1 MTSAGR
7 LLATALPPSV
17 QLVEPGDGLPHLAVA
32 TPTAFAQL
40 FFHGAHI
47 ARWTPAH
54 VSKPVL
60 WLSTRSIYRADKG
73 IRGGVPICYPW
84 FGAHASDRTAPAHGF
99 ARLVDWTLT
108 EATESADGDVSVT
121 FVLETTEDLSPL
133 WPHRSRATC
142 RLAVGATLA
151 MALDIENRGH
161 EPFAFEEA
169 FHTYLAVDDI
179 AAVSI
184 AGLERTDYLDKVDAF
199 VRRRQGNDPIR
210 FAGETDRVYLDT
222 EAACRIS
229 DPGWSRTI
237 VVSKSGSRSTVVW
250 NPGAD
255 RARAFSD
262 IGEGEWRRMVCVETA
277 NVGGAAI
284 RLGPGETHTMQA
296 VVSIAE
302 QAG

>member
-1 MTSAGR
+1 
-7 LLATALPPSV
+7 V
-17 QLVEPGDGLPHLAVA
+17 QLVEPEDGLPHLAVA
-32 TPTAFAQL
+32 GRAAAAQV

-47 ARWTPAH
+47 ARWAPAR
-54 VSKPVL
+54 VSQPVL
-60 WLSTRSIYRADKG
+60 WLSTRSLYRADKG

-84 FGAHASDRTAPAHGF
+84 FGAHASDGTAPAHGF

-108 EATESADGDVSVT
+108 DAAESADGEVSLT

-133 WPHRSRATC
+133 WPHRSRATY
-142 RLAVGATLA
+142 RLAIGATLA
-151 MALDIENRGH
+151 MALDIENRGR
-161 EPFAFEEA
+161 EPVAFEEA
-169 FHTYLAVDDI
+169 FHTYLSVDDI

-184 AGLERTDYLDKVDAF
+184 AGLEGTDYLDKVDAF
-199 VRRRQGNDPIR
+199 ARKRQGSDPIR
-210 FAGETDRVYLDT
+210 FSGETDRVYVDT
-222 EAACRIS
+222 DAPCRIT

-237 VVSKSGSRSTVVW
+237 VVSKAGSRSTVVW

-277 NVGGAAI
+277 NVGDAAI
-284 RLGPGETHTMQA
+284 RLAPGETHTMQA

-302 QAG
+302 RPS